1 MTAIT
6 TPEVIQPNE
15 LYALP
20 TKGDGFVQ
28 VLNNALPNL
37 GNCIQLLHAAGSER
51 LQLRQPLR
59 TDSHFMAVETV
70 GTTPYP
76 KNGLS
81 FWIRP
86 RQQFAGTAVTTGSG
100 LRTELPAAPFLMGVG
115 NPAVPSVL
123 GWGSFAWLIVC
134 SSNAGVPQI
143 QFVQQYRL
151 SGYGTVRQ
159 WASAPIVCPIDEWT
173 FVAISNLHS
182 FFTPGSTSS
191 VYNGLYHVYRNGLFN
206 QTVSPSASSF
216 GGGSGPD
223 PYYELNVGLAHFA
236 IGDPTGGENAV
247 RGVGDGPLVDLG
259 QIAFNVYDAP
269 QTTLGPAFTDV
280 EAFQL
285 YEAMIYG

>member
-20 TKGDGFVQ
+20 SKGDGFVQ
-28 VLNNALPNL
+28 VLNNGLPNL
-37 GNCIQLLHAAGSER
+37 GNCIQLLHTAGSER

-59 TDSHFMAVETV
+59 ADSHFMVAETT
-70 GTTPYP
+70 GASPFP

-86 RQQFAGTAVTTGSG
+86 RQEFAGTAVTTNAG
-100 LRTELPAAPFLMGVG
+100 LRPELAAAPILMGVG
-115 NPAVPSVL
+115 NPAVPDAQ
-123 GWGSFAWLIVC
+123 GWGSFGWLIVC

-143 QFVQQYRL
+143 QFVQQYRQT
-151 SGYGTVRQ
+151 GYGTVRK

-173 FVAISNLHS
+173 FVAISNRYS
-182 FFTPGSTSS
+182 FFEPGSTSTS
-191 VYNGLYHVYRNGLFN
+191 YSGLYYVYRNGVLN
-206 QTVSPSASSF
+206 QISTPTAGTFS
-216 GGGSGPD
+216 GGSGLSPL
-223 PYYELNVGLAHFA
+223 YNLNAALAYFA
-236 IGDPTGGENAV
+236 IGDPTGGGNAV
-247 RGVGDGPLVDLG
+247 RGVGNGPLVDLG
-259 QIAFNVYDAP
+259 QIAFNVFDAP
-269 QTTLGPAFTDV
+269 QFASGDAITDV